1 MKYFLKL
8 ISVLMIIS
16 LCLSAVPVS
25 AANEKPFKGV
35 WVSTVYNL
43 DYPSKS
49 TTDANT
55 LMAEADKILDNCKEM
70 GMTAVFLQVRPSGD
84 ALYESDIFPWSK
96 YLTGTQGIAPTSGF
110 DPLTYWIKGAHKRG
124 MELHAWLNPYRVTK
138 GGDTEWNSLAPDN
151 PAKMHP
157 EWTVKYSAD
166 GNYYLNPGLPE
177 VRKLVIDGVVE
188 IAENYDVDG
197 IHFDDYFYP
206 GQNFNDNDSFI
217 LYGKDF
223 KSLDEWR
230 INNVDLLIEGVYEAV
245 KKVDK
250 NIEFGVSPQGIWANK
265 GNRPEGSDTTGSQS
279 INHYADTRK
288 WVKDEIIDYICPQIY
303 WYIGQKG
310 ADYEIVTKWW
320 ADVVKGTD
328 VKLYIGMADYK
339 ANSTNSSDPWYGIS
353 EIEKQIALNRAI
365 PEVSGE
371 VHFRYKFLVDN
382 KNLFDLYKNSE
393 KKTDTDP
400 TVDTPVDTSK
410 DTPTE
415 KPDNN
420 EVSLIKSRTP
430 AKDGSGTWI
439 LLNDGNYKFAG
450 NSGTYATGWQKSD
463 GNWFYFD
470 KNGIMMTGWQK
481 IDSSWFF
488 FNGGGYMKTGWQK
501 IDGSWFFFNGGGYM
515 KTGWLENGGKWYFF
529 NGGGYMQ
536 TGWELISNKW
546 YYFMPDGDMAFDTI
560 TPDGYRL
567 GKDGAM
573 M

>member
-1 MKYFLKL
+1 MKRFIAL
-8 ISVLMIIS
+8 ITLIA
-16 LCLSAVPVS
+16 LCLSGIPAS
-25 AANEKPFKGV
+25 AAEKKPFKGV

-43 DYPSKS
+43 DYPSKP
-49 TTDANT
+49 TTDAT
-55 LMAEADKILDNCKEM
+55 VLKAEADKILDNCKEM

-96 YLTGTQGIAPTSGF
+96 YLTGTQGFAPSGSF

-157 EWTVKYSAD
+157 EWTVKYSPD

-177 VRKLVIDGVVE
+177 VRELVIDGIVE
-188 IAENYDVDG
+188 IIENYDVDG

-206 GQNFNDNDSFI
+206 GQNFNDNDAYI

-230 INNVDLLIEGVYEAV
+230 RNNVDVLIEGVYDAV
-245 KKVDK
+245 KSIDK
-250 NIEFGVSPQGIWANK
+250 NIQFGVSPQGIWQNK
-265 GNRPEGSDTTGSQS
+265 GNSPLGSDTTGSQS
-279 INHYADTRK
+279 YNHYADTRK

-310 ADYEIVTKWW
+310 ADYEVVTNWW
-320 ADVVKGTD
+320 ADVVRNTD
-328 VKLYIGMADYK
+328 VDLYIGIADYK
-339 ANSTNSSDPWYGIS
+339 ANSKNVSDPWYGITQ
-353 EIEKQIALNRAI
+353 IEKQVALNRTI
-365 PEVSGE
+365 PEVAGE
-371 VHFRYKFLVDN
+371 IHFRYKFLVDN
-382 KNLFDLYKNSE
+382 SNLFDFYKNADTKVETEIPE
-393 KKTDTDP
+393 K
-400 TVDTPVDTSK
+400 PVVE
-410 DTPTE
+410 TPT
-415 KPDNN
+415 DNKDA
-420 EVSLIKSRTP
+420 SLIKSRTP
-430 AKDGSGTWI
+430 TKDGTGTWI
-439 LLNDGNYKFAG
+439 LLNDGNYKFANNQG
-450 NSGTYATGWQKSD
+450 AYTIGWQKAD
-463 GNWFYFD
+463 GSWFYFD
-470 KNGIMMTGWQK
+470 NKGIMQKGWK
-481 IDSSWFF
+481 
-488 FNGGGYMKTGWQK
+488 K

-515 KTGWLENGGKWYFF
+515 KTGWLKNGGKWYFF
-529 NGGGYMQ
+529 NGGGYMK
-536 TGWELISNKW
+536 TGWVFTGGKW

>member
-1 MKYFLKL
+1 MKHILKV

-16 LCLSAVPVS
+16 VCLSSVTVS
-25 AANEKPFKGV
+25 AAKEEPFKGI

-43 DYPSKS
+43 DYPSKP

-55 LMAEADKILDNCKEM
+55 LMAEADKILDNCEEM

-96 YLTGTQGIAPTSGF
+96 YLTGTQGFAPSGGF

-138 GGDTEWNSLAPDN
+138 GGDSEWNALAPDN
-151 PAKMHP
+151 PAKMNPH
-157 EWTVKYSAD
+157 WVVKYTPD
-166 GNYYLNPGLPE
+166 GNYYLNPALPE
-177 VRKLVIDGVVE
+177 VRELVINGIVE

-223 KSLDEWR
+223 SSLDEWR
-230 INNVDLLIEGVYEAV
+230 RNNVDLLIKGVYDAV
-245 KKVDK
+245 KSIDK
-250 NIEFGVSPQGIWANK
+250 NIDFGVSPQGIWRNK
-265 GNRPEGSDTTGSQS
+265 GSDSLGSDTTGSQS
-279 INHYADTRK
+279 YNHYADTRK

-339 ANSTNSSDPWYGIS
+339 ANAQNPSDPWHGITA
-353 EIEKQIALNRAI
+353 IKNQIALNRSI

-371 VHFRYKFLVDN
+371 IHFRYKFLVDN
-382 KNLFDLYKNSE
+382 QNLFNFYKNDDTVSNVSPILPE
-393 KKTDTDP
+393 KETVTD
-400 TVDTPVDTSK
+400 K
-410 DTPTE
+410 D
-415 KPDNN
+415 KN
-420 EVSLIKSRTP
+420 EVSLIKTRTP

-439 LLNDGNYKFAG
+439 LLNDGNYKFANDKG
-450 NSGTYATGWQKSD
+450 VYTVGWQKSD
-463 GNWFYFD
+463 GSWFYFNRD
-470 KNGIMMTGWQK
+470 GIMQK
-481 IDSSWFF
+481 
-488 FNGGGYMKTGWQK
+488 GWQK

-515 KTGWLENGGKWYFF
+515 KTGWLKNGGKWYFF
-529 NGGGYMQ
+529 NGGGYMK
-536 TGWELISNKW
+536 TGWVKTGGKW

>member
-1 MKYFLKL
+1 MKRFISL
-8 ISVLMIIS
+8 ITLIA
-16 LCLSAVPVS
+16 LCLSAVPAS
-25 AANEKPFKGV
+25 AAEKDTFKGV

-43 DYPSKS
+43 DYPSKA
-49 TTDANT
+49 TIDANT

-84 ALYESDIFPWSK
+84 ALYESDIYPWSK
-96 YLTGTQGIAPTSGF
+96 YLTGTQGFAPSNNF

-138 GGDTEWNSLAPDN
+138 GGDSEWNSLSPDN
-151 PAKMHP
+151 PAKLHP
-157 EWTVKYSAD
+157 EWAVKYSPD

-177 VRKLVIDGVVE
+177 VRQLVIDGIVE
-188 IAENYDVDG
+188 IVKNYDVDG

-223 KSLDEWR
+223 PTLDEWR
-230 INNVDLLIEGVYEAV
+230 INNVDVLIKGVYDAI
-245 KKVDK
+245 KKIDK
-250 NIEFGVSPQGIWANK
+250 NVAFGVSPQGIWANK
-265 GNRPEGSDTTGSQS
+265 NNRPEGSDTTGSQS

-288 WVKDEIIDYICPQIY
+288 WVKDGIIDYICPQIY

-310 ADYEIVTKWW
+310 ADYEVVAKWW
-320 ADVVKGTD
+320 ADVVKNTK

-339 ANSTNSSDPWYGIS
+339 ANSTNPTDTWYGITA
-353 EIEKQIALNRAI
+353 IENQIALNRTI
-365 PEVSGE
+365 PEVDGE
-371 VHFRYKFLVDN
+371 IHFRYKFLIDN
-382 KNLFDLYKNSE
+382 QNLFDFYKNE
-393 KKTDTDP
+393 GKTE
-400 TVDTPVDTSK
+400 
-410 DTPTE
+410 TE
-415 KPDNN
+415 PEIKPETKPETENKTEN

-430 AKDGSGTWI
+430 AKDKSGTWI
-439 LLNDGNYKFAG
+439 LLNDGNYKFANNQG
-450 NSGTYATGWQKSD
+450 AYTVGWQKAD
-463 GNWFYFD
+463 GSWFYFNSD
-470 KNGIMMTGWQK
+470 GIMQK
-481 IDSSWFF
+481 
-488 FNGGGYMKTGWQK
+488 GWQK

-515 KTGWLENGGKWYFF
+515 KTGWLKNGGKWYFF
-529 NGGGYMQ
+529 NGGGYMK
-536 TGWELISNKW
+536 TGWVKTGGKW